1 VLQTG
6 TPYNYRSTGK
16 RLNRV
21 RGGWNSASGYHESM
35 PQSPTS
41 HRTRILLSFASVY
54 LFWGST
60 YLAMRFGV
68 EVMSPFLLGSARFL
82 ISGPLL
88 LGLAAVLGMQ
98 MRPNRQELGRLVI
111 IGILMLGCGNTA
123 VMWAELYIPSGLAAL
138 LVASIPLYA
147 ALIEMVL
154 PRGEGLTTQGWVGVG
169 IGFAGLVFL
178 VWPGLRSGLSGDTRQ
193 IIAAGVTLAG
203 SLCWTAASVISRR
216 SPMRISGFAV
226 AGWEMVFGGLFN
238 VLLLVATRGY
248 RGAQWGVQ
256 AWGSVLYLVIFGSL
270 ITYTAYIY
278 LLDNVAVSKVATY
291 AYVNPVIAV
300 ILGAIFLSEH
310 MVAVEY
316 VGMGAIL
323 LAVFL
328 VTSSKTKS
336 GKATVVDEDIAAGQE
351 P

>member
-1 VLQTG
+1 
-6 TPYNYRSTGK
+6 
-16 RLNRV
+16 
-21 RGGWNSASGYHESM
+21 M

-41 HRTRILLSFASVY
+41 QRTRILLSFASVY

-68 EVMSPFLLGSARFL
+68 EVLPPFVLGSARFL
-82 ISGPLL
+82 ISGPILLGFCAL
-88 LGLAAVLGMQ
+88 LGLKL
-98 MRPNRQELGRLVI
+98 RPNRRELWRLVI
-111 IGILMLGCGNTA
+111 IGILMLGCGNTS
-123 VMWAELYIPSGLAAL
+123 VMWAEQYIPSGLAAL

-147 ALIEMVL
+147 ALIEMAL
-154 PRGEGLTTQGWVGVG
+154 PQGEGLPVQGWVGVG
-169 IGFAGLVFL
+169 IGFVGLVFL
-178 VWPGLRSGLSGDTRQ
+178 LWPGLRSGLQGDSRQ

-203 SLCWTAASVISRR
+203 ALCWTAASVISRR
-216 SPMRISGFAV
+216 STFRIGSFAV

-238 VLLLVATRGY
+238 VGTMAATKGY
-248 RGAQWGVQ
+248 HGAQWGMQ

-300 ILGAIFLSEH
+300 ILGAIFLHEH
-310 MVAVEY
+310 FVAVEY

-328 VTSSKTKS
+328 VTSSKMKS
-336 GKATVVDEDIAAGQE
+336 GKATVVDEDITTGQE
-351 P
+351 A

>member
-1 VLQTG
+1 MLT
-6 TPYNYRSTGK
+6 S
-16 RLNRV
+16 
-21 RGGWNSASGYHESM
+21 SS
-35 PQSPTS
+35 SP
-41 HRTRILLSFASVY
+41 RTRILLSFASVY

-68 EVMSPFLLGSARFL
+68 EVLPPFVLGSVRFL
-82 ISGPLL
+82 ISGPIL
-88 LGLAAVLGMQ
+88 LGFCAVLGMK

-111 IGILMLGCGNTA
+111 IGILMLGCGNTG
-123 VMWAELYIPSGLAAL
+123 VMWAEQYIPSGLAAL

-147 ALIEMVL
+147 ALIEMAL
-154 PRGEGLTTQGWVGVG
+154 PQGEGLPVRGWVGVG
-169 IGFAGLVFL
+169 VGFVGLVFL
-178 VWPGLRSGLSGDTRQ
+178 LWPGLRSGLRGDSRQ

-216 SPMRISGFAV
+216 AIFRIRGFVV

-238 VLLLVATRGY
+238 VGMMVATKGY
-248 RGAQWGVQ
+248 HGAQWGMQ

-278 LLDNVAVSKVATY
+278 LLDNVPVSKVATY

-300 ILGAIFLSEH
+300 ILGAIFLHEH
-310 MVAVEY
+310 FVVVEY

-328 VTSSKTKS
+328 VTSSKMKS
-336 GKATVVDEDIAAGQE
+336 GKPTVVDEDITAGQKA
-351 P
+351 